1 MAIELGHA
9 RILFDD
15 ETNPWALAFLI
26 LASIFSWMGFA
37 YSTFRAR
44 ASTELGIVS
53 VISKTKVVWSVLFG
67 IVFFNESLTSL
78 QVLGGLLI
86 LLASMLI
93 GKPSQVSLRLLNHL
107 HAWLAPIFLTI
118 AIGVD
123 KTLTEYLPSSVIL
136 FIGFSGTAL
145 LTPILF
151 KIRYDLIKEVALN
164 AMITA
169 ACGSI
174 SYYLLLKVL
183 NMSAFSV
190 VMALFQC
197 AFMLDMIFGYFVLNE
212 HTHLKRKMASCLL
225 ATLGI
230 LTLVS

>member
-1 MAIELGHA
+1 M
-9 RILFDD
+9 
-15 ETNPWALAFLI
+15 
-26 LASIFSWMGFA
+26 
-37 YSTFRAR
+37 
-44 ASTELGIVS
+44 
-53 VISKTKVVWSVLFG
+53 
-67 IVFFNESLTSL
+67 
-78 QVLGGLLI
+78 LI

-93 GKPSQVSLRLLNHL
+93 GKSSQLSLRLLTYL
-107 HAWLAPIFLTI
+107 HAWLAPIFLTM

-123 KTLTEYLPSSVIL
+123 KTLTELLPSSVIS

-145 LTPILF
+145 LTLTLF

-183 NMSAFSV
+183 NMSAYSV

-197 AFMLDMIFGYFVLNE
+197 AFMLDMILGYFVLNE
-212 HTHLKRKMASCLL
+212 HTHLKRKMAPCLL